1 MWFYVVLKL
10 EAWCAARVVFV
21 RNLVARD
28 APTGM
33 GVDSLY
39 FVLVAPPAARGAGPG
54 GARGEAVSR

>member
-1 MWFYVVLKL
+1 MKL
-10 EAWCAARVVFV
+10 EGWCAARVVFV

-39 FVLVAPPAARGAGPG
+39 FVLVAPPAARGAGPE